1 MPTQC
6 LRRHIYP
13 STFIFSAGNGH
24 LKNNIF
30 KYDAELKIIKLPLH
44 SVLVGVLPIADQGS

>member
-1 MPTQC
+1 MMPTQC

-30 KYDAELKIIKLPLH
+30 KYDAELKINKAT
-44 SVLVGVLPIADQGS
+44 IA